1 MEWHM
6 SPLVADSFLR
16 DQRVA
21 DAERLILDALR
32 EHQARIV
39 AVRPPDPALK
49 QPYDETINEF
59 GELRGGPLFF
69 PYLGSGIGNG
79 PLVEL
84 ADGSV
89 KYDFISGI
97 GVHHWGHSNLE
108 IVEAAL
114 EAALSDTIHQGNL
127 QQNTDSVDLCRLLV
141 GAASARG
148 ARISRCFLSTSG
160 ATANE
165 NALKLVFQKKS
176 PAHRLLAFEGC
187 FAGRTLALSSV
198 TDRPAYRVGIPTTL
212 EVDYVPF
219 YDPQRPEES
228 IAGAVDELKR
238 YLARYPSQHA
248 GMVFEFVQGEGG
260 FHPGSREFFVALM
273 DILRDNRVAIIADE
287 VQTFGRTTELFA
299 YQLFGL
305 DRYVDVVTIG
315 KLAQVCAT
323 LFTAEFT
330 PQPGLLSQTFTSSTV
345 AIRAARVMVKGL
357 IDGGYFGEDGRIVRL
372 HEHFVMRLRDME
384 RRLPNLVAG
393 PYGIGAMIAFT
404 PLGGD
409 PDKVKR
415 FVHALFDE
423 GVIVFYCGLRSERVR
438 FLIPVAAVTFEH
450 IDEVC
455 SIVERTL
462 LRIAGTS

>member
-1 MEWHM
+1 M
-6 SPLVADSFLR
+6 SGLIADSLVG
-16 DQRVA
+16 DKRVA
-21 DAERLILDALR
+21 EGKRLILQALS
-32 EHQARIV
+32 EHQAQIV
-39 AVRPPDPALK
+39 GIGPPDAALK
-49 QPYDETINEF
+49 LTYDATISEF

-97 GVHHWGHSNLE
+97 GVHHWGHSNPE

-114 EAALSDTIHQGNL
+114 DAAISDTIHQGNL
-127 QQNTDSVDLCRLLV
+127 QQNTDAVDLCRTLV
-141 GAASARG
+141 NAASARG
-148 ARISRCFLSTSG
+148 SAIKRCFLSTSG

-176 PAHRLLAFEGC
+176 PASRLLAFEGC

-198 TDRPAYRVGIPTTL
+198 TDRPAYRMGIPTTVA
-212 EVDYVPF
+212 VDYVPF
-219 YDPQRPEES
+219 FDPDRPEES
-228 IAGAVDELKR
+228 TTQAVDRLKR
-238 YLARYPSQHA
+238 HLSRYPSQHA

-260 FHPGSREFFVALM
+260 FHPGGREFFIALM
-273 DILRDNRVAIIADE
+273 DVCRQNGVAIIADE

-299 YQLFGL
+299 FQAFGL
-305 DRYVDVVTIG
+305 DQYIDVVTIG

-330 PQPGLLSQTFTSSTV
+330 PQPGLLSQTFISTTV
-345 AIRAARVMVKGL
+345 AIRAARVIVSGL
-357 IDGGYFGEDGRIVRL
+357 VDGGYFGADGKIARL
-372 HEHFVMRLRDME
+372 HNHFVMRLREME
-384 RRLPNLVAG
+384 TRRPDFVGG
-393 PYGIGAMIAFT
+393 PYGIGAMIVFT

-415 FVHALFDE
+415 FVHVLFDE
-423 GVIVFYCGLRSERVR
+423 GVIAFYCGLRSERVR
-438 FLIPVAAVTFEH
+438 FLLPVGAVTFEH

-462 LRIAGTS
+462 IKVVETL